1 MSINRRNFIK
11 LLGGATLLTVVPR
24 RVLGGP
30 NHVAPS
36 DQLTKGIIGVGGI
49 GKSKYHFTSD
59 ERCRLVAVCDV
70 DRRHLRSA
78 VELGHKKFNE
88 TLQAYEDYRD
98 LIADPN
104 VDIVHI
110 ATPPHWHG
118 IMAVEAARAGKDIWC
133 EKFYWVGKENL
144 RPQSVPAEL
153 NYDMWLGP
161 APYKPYNEHRVHQT
175 FRGYW
180 DYDGGGLTDMGQ
192 HYMDPVQYLLGK
204 DRTSPVKVEVDA
216 PEQHPDA
223 VGIWRKIVYT
233 YDDGCQIVLEGEG
246 FESKDDTPYIEGPLG
261 KVYKGFRCTIPDVME
276 KLAELPD
283 PEPQNT
289 DFLECVRTRRRFALD
304 EEIGH
309 RSCTLVNMGACAL
322 RLNRTLHFDPVSQL
336 FVGDDAANRLVDQPM
351 RRPWQI

>member
-1 MSINRRNFIK
+1 MCIR
-11 LLGGATLLTVVPR
+11 
-24 RVLGGP
+24 
-30 NHVAPS
+30 
-36 DQLTKGIIGVGGI
+36 
-49 GKSKYHFTSD
+49 
-59 ERCRLVAVCDV
+59 
-70 DRRHLRSA
+70 DR
-78 VELGHKKFNE
+78 
-88 TLQAYEDYRD
+88 
-98 LIADPN
+98 
-104 VDIVHI
+104 
-110 ATPPHWHG
+110 
-118 IMAVEAARAGKDIWC
+118 
-133 EKFYWVGKENL
+133 
-144 RPQSVPAEL
+144 
-153 NYDMWLGP
+153 
-161 APYKPYNEHRVHQT
+161 
-175 FRGYW
+175 
-180 DYDGGGLTDMGQ
+180 
-192 HYMDPVQYLLGK
+192 YLLGK

>member
-1 MSINRRNFIK
+1 MTRTIGEGK
-11 LLGGATLLTVVPR
+11 
-24 RVLGGP
+24 RVMEAVKQYGRM
-30 NHVAPS
+30 
-36 DQLTKGIIGVGGI
+36 
-49 GKSKYHFTSD
+49 F
-59 ERCRLVAVCDV
+59 RLNTWF
-70 DRRHLRSA
+70 R
-78 VELGHKKFNE
+78 F
-88 TLQAYEDYRD
+88 
-98 LIADPN
+98 ADPFYGLG
-104 VDIVHI
+104 
-110 ATPPHWHG
+110 TPVKPLKKLVQSGMLGWPLKVTISKHTGFDW
-118 IMAVEAARAGKDIWC
+118 
-133 EKFYWVGKENL
+133 KFFWVGQ
-144 RPQSVPAEL
+144 PQLEEMKVPAEL
-153 NYDMWLGP
+153 DYDMWLGP
-161 APYKPYNEHRVHQT
+161 APYKPYNPHRVHGT

-180 DYDGGGLTDMGQ
+180 DYDAGGLGDMGQ
-192 HYMDPVQYLLGK
+192 HYIDPVQYLLGK